1 MALKNVASN
10 LKVSLAPKPVTGPK
24 KVTGPKRIIGPKRI
38 AAPIKMVLS
47 NKAETLLKEIEELK
61 LKPYDDQTG
70 KEITSWVAG
79 ATIGYGIL
87 IAKKDWGKYK
97 NGITAAKAES
107 VFKSTLAPFVSK
119 VNETLTVEVSQQ
131 QFDALVIFS
140 YNIGK
145 EGFANSS
152 VVQMVN
158 NPRAKT
164 PYSSLEKAW
173 KAWNKSQ
180 GKVMGGL
187 NNRRS
192 SEWDIYAKGVYKRW

>member
-10 LKVSLAPKPVTGPK
+10 LKVSLTPQPVTGPK
-24 KVTGPKRIIGPKRI
+24 KVTAPKRVIGPKRI
-38 AAPIKMVLS
+38 AASIKMVLS

-70 KEITSWVAG
+70 KKITSWVAG

-87 IAKKDWGKYK
+87 IAKSDWGKYK

-107 VFKSTLAPFVSK
+107 VFKSTLAPFVAK

-131 QFDALVIFS
+131 QFDALVILA

-152 VVQMVN
+152 VAKMVN
-158 NPRAKT
+158 DPHAKT

-180 GKVMGGL
+180 GKVMRGL
-187 NNRRS
+187 HNRRS
-192 SEWDIYAKGVYKRW
+192 SEWDIYTKGVYKRW